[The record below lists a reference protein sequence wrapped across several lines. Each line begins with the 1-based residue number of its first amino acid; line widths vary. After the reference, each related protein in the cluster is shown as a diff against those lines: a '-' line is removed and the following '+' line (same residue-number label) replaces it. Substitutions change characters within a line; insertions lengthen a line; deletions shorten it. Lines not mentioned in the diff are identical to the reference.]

1 MKHLIVL
8 LHMYLLLTFSIP
20 IYANT
25 IVTDGL
31 INYWT
36 FDLTNIKD
44 GIAEDVWG
52 GNDATIKGNP
62 KISDGYLRQ
71 GLELDGLGD
80 YVILEQIRNFSRLR
94 GTFTFE
100 IWIKTDNHKN
110 WSPIFKVIEQECSLF
125 GDGTGIIINARLNVD
140 QKEENDRFI
149 FKKDYVTLEE
159 IRKTVNGGCTGGTSA
174 YPINIS
180 DGNWHQF
187 VYVVATPSN
196 NEVGPEW
203 RRSSLYIDSIRKSE
217 RKAGG
222 SRHDIYTGA
231 IYLGAVNRMGKAKN
245 FFRGVIDE
253 VRVYDRELS
262 QEEINQN
269 FNAKTSLTVDSTRKL
284 PTVWGTLKHR

>member
-1 MKHLIVL
+1 MKRFMLL
-8 LHMYLLLTFSIP
+8 LHLYLLLTLSIP

-52 GNDATIKGNP
+52 KNDAIIMGNP

-71 GLELDGLGD
+71 GLKLDGLGD
-80 YVILEQIRNFSRLR
+80 YVILDQIRNFSKLK

-100 IWIKTDNHKN
+100 IWIKTNNHSK
-110 WSPIFKVIEQECSLF
+110 WSPIFKVIEQNCSHF
-125 GDGTGIIINARLNVD
+125 GGGVGIIINARLNVEH
-140 QKEENDRFI
+140 KGNNDRFI
-149 FKKDYVTLEE
+149 FTKDYVTLER
-159 IRKTVNGGCTGGTSA
+159 IRRLIGGGCAGVTSSF
-174 YPINIS
+174 PFKIS
-180 DGNWHQF
+180 DGVWHQF
-187 VYVVATPSN
+187 VYIY
-196 NEVGPEW
+196 GPEFEDGLELQK
-203 RRSSLYIDSIRKSE
+203 RRIALYIDSIQE
-217 RKAGG
+217 IGG
-222 SRHDIYTGA
+222 EEDRTNLKDYNGA
-231 IYLGAVNRMGKAKN
+231 IYLGAVNRNGKAES

-269 FNAKTSLTVDSTRKL
+269 FNAKAGLAVEPSRKL
-284 PTVWGTLKHR
+284 STVWGTLKHR